1 MAALSGGVHAISL
14 LKTRRAEELG
24 WGLVLTS
31 GPEGWTE
38 LETRRP
44 GEYANVSN
52 ILIANPSLT
61 QGEIYIPLTN
71 PPKLLDLGST

>member
-1 MAALSGGVHAISL
+1 MAALSGGVHAVSL

-61 QGEIYIPLTN
+61 QGGNLYPINKPT
-71 PPKLLDLGST
+71 